1 MFRKL
6 FRNFVELFE
15 KSGYEET
22 YLDGEPTEVTDAYK
36 EFLGCI
42 KDEVT
47 EVERR
52 GGLWLDEFFFPFG
65 VLANKWSFSRAKYV
79 EVFHIPVLHY
89 GARTL
94 YPCTIAG
101 GMNTGYIFF

>member
-1 MFRKL
+1 MSNLCHSQQLDQASKLTCPEHQETIDVLNIYAETITSASKVGSDMFRKL

-52 GGLWLDEFFFPFG
+52 GGL
-65 VLANKWSFSRAKYV
+65 
-79 EVFHIPVLHY
+79 
-89 GARTL
+89 
-94 YPCTIAG
+94 
-101 GMNTGYIFF
+101 